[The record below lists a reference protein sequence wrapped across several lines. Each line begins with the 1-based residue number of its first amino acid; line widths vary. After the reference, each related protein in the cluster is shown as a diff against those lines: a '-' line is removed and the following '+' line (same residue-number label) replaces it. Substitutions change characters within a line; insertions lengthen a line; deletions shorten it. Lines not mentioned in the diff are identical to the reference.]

1 MKILATLESSIQ
13 KREPEL
19 TQRLFGG
26 GRWEFMG
33 HVKRGVDTRTTE
45 QLLENIEYFSKRFP
59 EVVQFKDE
67 LKKMNPK
74 HLGLISD
81 ICELAS
87 HDKLIDIREPV
98 SKGKSLFQI
107 LLEKLLKASKENPA
121 SIELS
126 QEIINNADSIGAK
139 YALRALS
146 PLLDCK
152 DVARHMEATIP
163 MVSDIAEATLNGGN
177 GGYTMVYSKEMA
189 FAVALRSFIYPK
201 VSLEKL
207 KLLSSINKIADES
220 NAICKLYAFP
230 FLRNNTAM
238 SKLLA
243 NLETFKT
250 LDKNMQGKSI
260 NLTEFLEKNVN
271 ML

>member
-19 TQRLFGG
+19 TQRLFG

-59 EVVQFKDE
+59 EVVPFKDE

-87 HDKLIDIREPV
+87 HNKLIDIRKPV

-107 LLEKLLKASKENPA
+107 LLEKLPKASKENPA

-146 PLLDCK
+146 PLYDCK
-152 DVARHMEATIP
+152 DVARHIEATIP
-163 MVSDIAEATLNGGN
+163 MVSDIAEVTLNGE
-177 GGYTMVYSKEMA
+177 YTMVYPKEMA
-189 FAVALRSFIYPK
+189 FANALRRFISPK

-207 KLLSSINKIADES
+207 KLLSSINKIAEES
-220 NAICKLYAFP
+220 NAICELYAFP
-230 FLRNNTAM
+230 FLTNNTAL
-238 SKLLA
+238 SKIHA